1 MMQVRDFLPEDK
13 EAYLT
18 MATDLFN
25 GPAAVH
31 ALPLSYLEHT
41 FKEILAGSPYLRGL
55 ILEEAG
61 QVAGYC
67 QLAFVYNNEI
77 DGMYVWMDELYIKP
91 EFRSKGLGSQMFQ
104 WVFAE
109 YRGKAKK
116 LRFEVAP
123 DNTDALRLY
132 RRLGFTEWP
141 YIQFTKDFD

>member
-1 MMQVRDFLPEDK
+1 MQVRDFLPTDK
-13 EAYLT
+13 ESYLE
-18 MATDLFN
+18 MASDLFD
-25 GPAAVH
+25 GPAAIQ

-41 FKEILAGSPYLRGL
+41 FEEILAGSPYLRGL
-55 ILEEAG
+55 ILEEEG
-61 QVAGYC
+61 QTAGYC

-91 EFRSKGLGSQMFQ
+91 EFRNKGLGSHMFQ
-104 WVFAE
+104 WVFDE